1 MCGKIIETDE
11 NMMETLRY
19 YKGEMPVIR
28 LDNCFDDYRNGEM
41 ACHWHPEFQ
50 FGLLLRGELEYS
62 FFQSPVSKIQR
73 VIRPGEGFFI
83 NSRVLHS
90 CRQLAAGTEIF
101 TFGMVPGFF
110 VSPLFGN
117 LYQKIVFP
125 ILHSRAFGFFL
136 SKEKKEEAEM
146 LELYRRFHNLC
157 PEDIDYELNSMEL
170 ICRIWKGVFQRLN
183 GQKSFL
189 PDRSMDF
196 SHVGRI
202 HKMLAFIQTHYQ
214 EPLSV
219 DQIAQAGEVSR
230 RECFR
235 CFRSLINQ
243 TPMEYLNQY
252 RLSVAAHLLSSGSQP
267 LASISESCGFENIS
281 YFTKL
286 FKRRFGMTPGQFRS
300 GNEG

>member
-170 ICRIWKGVFQRLN
+170 ICRIWKGVFQRL
-183 GQKSFL
+183 
-189 PDRSMDF
+189 
-196 SHVGRI
+196 
-202 HKMLAFIQTHYQ
+202 
-214 EPLSV
+214 
-219 DQIAQAGEVSR
+219 
-230 RECFR
+230 
-235 CFRSLINQ
+235 
-243 TPMEYLNQY
+243 
-252 RLSVAAHLLSSGSQP
+252 
-267 LASISESCGFENIS
+267 
-281 YFTKL
+281 
-286 FKRRFGMTPGQFRS
+286 
-300 GNEG
+300 